1 MSLGVPA
8 ITMSGGGSSD
18 GYHSEKLEWWSAQNA
33 HTGPQNVLLTIL
45 GLAGVQGVAAPLV
58 N

>member
-8 ITMSGGGSSD
+8 VTMSGGGSSG

-58 N
+58 K